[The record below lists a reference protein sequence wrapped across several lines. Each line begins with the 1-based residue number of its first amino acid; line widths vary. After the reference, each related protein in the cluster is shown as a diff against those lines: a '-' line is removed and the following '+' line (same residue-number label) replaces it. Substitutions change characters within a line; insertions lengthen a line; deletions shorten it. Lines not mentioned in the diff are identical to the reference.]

1 MSNYYTPQF
10 RFGPILTA
18 TIRTLIIVN
27 VAIFVVQFIFMLFKS
42 SFLIDFFGFHP
53 DGIRRFY
60 LHQFFTYAFLHADFF
75 HILFNMLTLWMFGSE
90 LENLW
95 GKKNFLYF
103 YGIGIFFI
111 SFLSFLVDHFFQQG
125 SMIGASAIITAIM
138 VVYGMLWPNRE
149 VLFMM
154 IFPIKIKY
162 IIFLILIPM
171 MIFYTAGSGGFN
183 FAANLGGVLY
193 GLGYWYLN
201 KKYKINFEKLF
212 DIDDYLRRRK
222 FKVYQEEMESK
233 AKAMEK
239 VDELLDKISK
249 YGYNSLTEK
258 EKKFLNEASHK
269 YYNE

>member
-10 RFGPILTA
+10 RFGPILTT
-18 TIRTLIIVN
+18 TIRTIIIIN
-27 VAIFVVQFIFMLFKS
+27 VALFVLQFIFMLAKS
-42 SFLIDFFGFHP
+42 SFLIDLFRFHP
-53 DGIRRFY
+53 EKIRSFHW
-60 LHQFFTYAFLHADFF
+60 HQFFTYAFLHTDFF

-95 GKKNFLYF
+95 GKKNFIYF
-103 YGIGIFFI
+103 YGLGIFFI
-111 SFLSFLVDHFFQQG
+111 SFFSFFIDNFLKQSG
-125 SMIGASAIITAIM
+125 MIGASAIVTAIM

-171 MIFYTAGSGGFN
+171 MIFYTAVTGGAN

-193 GLGYWYLN
+193 GFGYWYLN
-201 KKYKINFEKLF
+201 TKYKVDFEKLF
-212 DIDDYLRRRK
+212 DIDDYIRRK
-222 FKVYQEEMESK
+222 KFKMYQEELESK
-233 AKAMEK
+233 TKTMAK

-249 YGYNSLTEK
+249 QGYNSLTEK
-258 EKKFLNEASHK
+258 EKKFLNEASNK
-269 YYNE
+269 YYKE